1 MLYSTIALGI
11 GFILDIIFGD
21 PVYFWHPIRLIG
33 HLISLF
39 EKGLRKTFPKK
50 KAGEITGGIFLVF
63 FVVLISVAIPAV
75 ILFFAYRIH
84 FMAGIAIE
92 SIFCYQLLSLKGLKS
107 ESMKVYEELEKED
120 LVSGRKALSMIVG
133 RDTENLT
140 KDEVTKAA
148 VETVAE
154 NTSDGIIAP
163 IFYMILGGAVFG
175 FLYKAIN
182 TMDSMV
188 GYKNERYINFGK
200 FAAKLDDI
208 LNYIPARL
216 SAVLMILAT
225 AICRYNFKNAIRIYL
240 RDRYNHASP
249 NSAHTEAVTA
259 GALNI
264 QLAGDACYFGKIYK
278 KKFIGDFIRN
288 IEIKDIKR
296 ANILLYLTAIL
307 GIFILSGIKLT
318 ILFTIG

>member
-21 PVYFWHPIRLIG
+21 PVYSWHPIRLIG

-39 EKGLRKTFPKK
+39 EKGLRKTFPKT

-84 FMAGIAIE
+84 FMVGIVIE

-200 FAAKLDDI
+200 IAAKLDDI
-208 LNYIPARL
+208 LNYIPARM
-216 SAVLMILAT
+216 SAVLMIFAT
-225 AICRYNFKNAIRIYL
+225 AICRYNFKNAVRIYI

-264 QLAGDACYFGKIYK
+264 QLAGDACYFGKTYK
-278 KKFIGDFIRN
+278 KKFIGDFIRK

-318 ILFTIG
+318 ILFTVG

>member
-1 MLYSTIALGI
+1 MLYSTVALGI
-11 GFILDIIFGD
+11 GFILDIVFGD

-39 EKGLRKTFPKK
+39 EKGLRKILPKTK
-50 KAGEITGGIFLVF
+50 SGEITGGVFLVL
-63 FVVLISVAIPAV
+63 FVALISVVLPAI
-75 ILFFAYRIH
+75 ILFFAYKIH

-92 SIFCYQLLSLKGLKS
+92 SIFCYQLLSIKGLKT
-107 ESMKVYEELEKED
+107 ESMKVYKELEKDD
-120 LVSGRKALSMIVG
+120 LISARRALSMIVG
-133 RDTENLT
+133 RDTEKLT
-140 KDEVTKAA
+140 QDEVTKAA

-175 FLYKAIN
+175 FFYKAIN

-200 FAAKLDDI
+200 VAAKMDDF
-208 LNYIPARL
+208 LNYIPARM
-216 SAVLMILAT
+216 SAVLMIFAT
-225 AICRYNFKNAIRIYL
+225 AICRYNFKNAVRIYL

-259 GALNI
+259 GALKI
-264 QLAGDACYFGKIYK
+264 QLAGDACYFGKTYK

-307 GIFILSGIKLT
+307 GIFILTGIKLT
-318 ILFTIG
+318 ILFTVG